1 MISLS
6 HEITKKGQII
16 HTIIFKELKT
26 YALSGNEGERNLR
39 RMEMEM

>member
-1 MISLS
+1 MLSLS

-16 HTIIFKELKT
+16 HTIIFKELKKYT
-26 YALSGNEGERNLR
+26 LSGSEDKRNLR

>member
-16 HTIIFKELKT
+16 HTIIFKELKKKYT
-26 YALSGNEGERNLR
+26 LSGNEDERNLR
-39 RMEMEM
+39 RIEM